1 VTVTA
6 PPEAPRPVF
15 VEEPLEVDA
24 QEALIEEALIEEA
37 RRRARRRRLR
47 YAACSLAASAVAV
60 AVAVFAS
67 GHGGRGDA
75 GRSAES
81 GSAAPVSEPRGI
93 VRSNGPLTIIGGAGI
108 STIGRGGRL
117 APLLSCRPSRGCYD
131 LESIA
136 WSPDGRRLAFSVTTV
151 GAVSAYNGLHVYDT
165 ATGRDRQFSFPDG
178 FSLAWSPDGSR
189 IAYVESSHFS
199 FPWGS
204 IFVVDADGSHRR
216 LVETGTSGAD
226 MSPSWSPEGK
236 RLVFATTAN
245 PYVERLM
252 GVSVSIVDV
261 DGSHRR
267 LLVDHASA
275 PAWSP
280 DGSRIAYHAGC
291 GGIKLITPTGADATP
306 ESPTFGC
313 RGSTLVR
320 RGRPVW
326 SPDNRKLA
334 VANALGV
341 FVIDLRTTRITELV
355 TPFGSRET
363 GLGIFKTA
371 QPSWRAAP

>member
-1 VTVTA
+1 MTVTA
-6 PPEAPRPVF
+6 PPEGLRPVF
-15 VEEPLEVDA
+15 VEGPAEVNA
-24 QEALIEEALIEEA
+24 QAALIEEA

-47 YAACSLAASAVAV
+47 YAAALFAVSAAAL
-60 AVAVFAS
+60 AVFAS
-67 GHGGRGDA
+67 GHGGWGDA
-75 GRSAES
+75 GRSAER
-81 GSAAPVSEPRGI
+81 GSNAPVSEPRGI

-108 STIGRGGRL
+108 STIRRGGRL
-117 APLLSCRPSRGCYD
+117 TPLLKCRPSRDCYD

-136 WSPDGRRLAFSVTTV
+136 WSPDGRRLAFSVTTI

-165 ATGRDRQFSFPDG
+165 ATGRDRQFSIPEG

-216 LVETGTSGAD
+216 LVDTGTSGAD

-236 RLVFATTAN
+236 RLVFATNPN
-245 PYVERLM
+245 PYVAKLRDA
-252 GVSVSIVDV
+252 SVSIVDV

-267 LLVDHASA
+267 LLVEHASA

-280 DGSRIAYHAGC
+280 DGNRIAYHAGC
-291 GGIKLITPTGADATP
+291 GGIRLITPAGEDATP
-306 ESPTFGC
+306 GSPTFGC
-313 RGSTLVR
+313 RGSTPVR
-320 RGRPVW
+320 RGRPIW

-341 FVIDLRTTRITELV
+341 FVIDLRTRTTELV

-363 GLGIFKTA
+363 GLGIFRTA
-371 QPSWRAAP
+371 QPSWRPAP

>member
-1 VTVTA
+1 
-6 PPEAPRPVF
+6 
-15 VEEPLEVDA
+15 
-24 QEALIEEALIEEA
+24 
-37 RRRARRRRLR
+37 
-47 YAACSLAASAVAV
+47 
-60 AVAVFAS
+60 
-67 GHGGRGDA
+67 
-75 GRSAES
+75 
-81 GSAAPVSEPRGI
+81 
-93 VRSNGPLTIIGGAGI
+93 
-108 STIGRGGRL
+108 
-117 APLLSCRPSRGCYD
+117 LSCRPSRGCYD

-151 GAVSAYNGLHVYDT
+151 GAVSGYNGLHVYDT
-165 ATGRDRQFSFPDG
+165 ATGHDRQFRFPDG

-189 IAYVESSHFS
+189 IAYVESSHFPY
-199 FPWGS
+199 PWGS

-216 LVETGTSGAD
+216 LVDTGTSGAD

-245 PYVERLM
+245 PYVERLT
-252 GVSVSIVDV
+252 GASVSIVDL

-267 LLVDHASA
+267 LLVEHASA

-280 DGSRIAYHAGC
+280 DGNRIAYQAAC
-291 GGIKLITPTGADATP
+291 GGIKLITPAGADATR

-320 RGRPVW
+320 RGRPIW

-334 VANALGV
+334 VASALGV
-341 FVIDLRTTRITELV
+341 FVIDLRTKDAVLM

-363 GLGIFKTA
+363 GLGIFRTA
-371 QPSWRAAP
+371 QPSWRPAS

>member
-1 VTVTA
+1 M
-6 PPEAPRPVF
+6 
-15 VEEPLEVDA
+15 
-24 QEALIEEALIEEA
+24 
-37 RRRARRRRLR
+37 R
-47 YAACSLAASAVAV
+47 YAACLLVVSAA
-60 AVAVFAS
+60 AVAVFSS
-67 GHGGRGDA
+67 GHGGRGHA
-75 GRSAES
+75 GRSAGR
-81 GSAAPVSEPRGI
+81 GSTAPVSEPHGI

-117 APLLSCRPSRGCYD
+117 APLFRCDVSRGCYD

-151 GAVSAYNGLHVYDT
+151 GAESTYNGLHVYDT
-165 ATGRDRQFSFPDG
+165 ATGRDRQMSLLDA

-189 IAYVESSHFS
+189 IAYVESSHFAV
-199 FPWGS
+199 PWGS

-216 LVETGTSGAD
+216 LVDTGTSDAD
-226 MSPSWSPEGK
+226 MAPSWSPDGK
-236 RLVFATTAN
+236 RLVFATTAH
-245 PYVERLM
+245 PYTETGRV
-252 GVSVSIVDV
+252 GDASISIVDV

-267 LLVDHASA
+267 LLVEHASA

-280 DGSRIAYHAGC
+280 DGKRIAYHAGC
-291 GGIKLITPTGADATP
+291 GGIRLITSAGADATP

-313 RGSTLVR
+313 RGSTPVL
-320 RGRPVW
+320 GGPVW

-341 FVIDLRTTRITELV
+341 FVIDLHIRTKDAELV
-355 TPFGSRET
+355 TPFLHSET
-363 GLGIFKTA
+363 GLGVFGSA

>member
-1 VTVTA
+1 MTVTA

-15 VEEPLEVDA
+15 VEEPPEVDA
-24 QEALIEEALIEEA
+24 QEALIEEA

-47 YAACSLAASAVAV
+47 YAACMLAAGAFAVA
-60 AVAVFAS
+60 AFAS
-67 GHGGRGDA
+67 GHRGRGDA
-75 GRSAES
+75 GRSSER
-81 GSAAPVSEPRGI
+81 GSTASVSEPRGI

-117 APLLSCRPSRGCYD
+117 TPLFTCRPSHGCYD

-151 GAVSAYNGLHVYDT
+151 GAVSAFNGLHVYDT

-216 LVETGTSGAD
+216 LVDTGTSRAD
-226 MSPSWSPEGK
+226 MSPSWSPEGR

-245 PYVERLM
+245 PNVGRLTDA
-252 GVSVSIVDV
+252 SVSIVDV

-267 LLVDHASA
+267 LLVEHASA

-280 DGSRIAYHAGC
+280 DGNRIAYHAGC
-291 GGIKLITPTGADATP
+291 RGIRLITPAGADATP

-313 RGSTLVR
+313 RGSTPVR

-326 SPDNRKLA
+326 SPDSHKLA

-341 FVIDLRTTRITELV
+341 FVIDLRTRTKDAELV

-363 GLGIFKTA
+363 GLGIFRTA

>member
-1 VTVTA
+1 MTVAA
-6 PPEAPRPVF
+6 PPKPPTPSEVEGRP
-15 VEEPLEVDA
+15 EVD
-24 QEALIEEALIEEA
+24 LLEALIEEA
-37 RRRARRRRLR
+37 RQRARRRRLR
-47 YAACSLAASAVAV
+47 YAACLVAASAV

-67 GHGGRGDA
+67 GHGGWGDA
-75 GRSAES
+75 GSAER
-81 GSAAPVSEPRGI
+81 GSTAPVSEPRGI

-117 APLLSCRPSRGCYD
+117 TPLFGCLPSRGCYD

-216 LVETGTSGAD
+216 LVDTGTSGAD

-245 PYVERLM
+245 PYVER
-252 GVSVSIVDV
+252 VTDASVSIVDV

-267 LLVDHASA
+267 LLVEHASA

-280 DGSRIAYHAGC
+280 DGTRIAYHAGC
-291 GGIKLITPTGADATP
+291 GGIRLITPAGADATP

-313 RGSTLVR
+313 RGSTPVR

-341 FVIDLRTTRITELV
+341 FVIDLRTRTTELV

-363 GLGIFKTA
+363 GLGLFRTA
-371 QPSWRAAP
+371 QPSWRAAS

>member
-1 VTVTA
+1 VTITA
-6 PPEAPRPVF
+6 PPEAPRSVLVDDPA
-15 VEEPLEVDA
+15 EVDA
-24 QEALIEEALIEEA
+24 QEALIEEA

-47 YAACSLAASAVAV
+47 YAAGLLAVSAA
-60 AVAVFAS
+60 AFAVFAT

-75 GRSAES
+75 GRSAER
-81 GSAAPVSEPRGI
+81 GSNPPVSNPRGSD
-93 VRSNGPLTIIGGAGI
+93 RSNGPLTIISDAGI

-117 APLLSCRPSRGCYD
+117 TALVRCRPSRDCYD

-151 GAVSAYNGLHVYDT
+151 GAVSAYNGLHVYDS
-165 ATGRDRQFSFPDG
+165 ATRRDRQFSFPDG

-199 FPWGS
+199 LPWGS

-216 LVETGTSGAD
+216 LVDTGTSGAD

-245 PYVERLM
+245 PYVARLTHA
-252 GVSVSIVDV
+252 SVSIVDV

-267 LLVDHASA
+267 LLVEHASA

-280 DGSRIAYHAGC
+280 DGNRIAYHASC
-291 GGIKLITPTGADATP
+291 GGIRLVTPAGADATP

-313 RGSTLVR
+313 RGSTPVR

-334 VANALGV
+334 VANAAGV
-341 FVIDLRTTRITELV
+341 FVIDLSTRSTELV

-363 GLGIFKTA
+363 GLGIFRTA